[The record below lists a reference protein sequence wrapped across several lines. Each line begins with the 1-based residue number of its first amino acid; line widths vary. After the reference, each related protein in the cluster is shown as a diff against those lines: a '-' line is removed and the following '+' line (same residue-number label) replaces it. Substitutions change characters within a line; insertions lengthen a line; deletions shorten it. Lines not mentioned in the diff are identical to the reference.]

1 MLTRANLILKLA
13 EAQHEIEQ
21 YKTAINSQ
29 REYIKNTVLFPKLE
43 KDNGHKGWWIL
54 YDLDENG
61 NIWYSNFQASKKE
74 AMLTLEQ
81 AKKDKKIKNE
91 IKDIREIERTADK
104 VAIKA
109 LEELKND
116 VTSRDRITKIT
127 AKKLIEDKIRELKG
141 EDDE

>member
-13 EAQHEIEQ
+13 EAQNEIEQ
-21 YKTAINSQ
+21 CKTAIKSQ

-81 AKKDKKIKNE
+81 AKKDKKINNKTDNVY
-91 IKDIREIERTADK
+91 IIEHTSDK

-116 VTSRDRITKIT
+116 VTSRSMISIEI

-141 EDDE
+141 EE

>member
-21 YKTAINSQ
+21 YKTAIKSQ

-81 AKKDKKIKNE
+81 AKKDKKIKNK
-91 IKDIREIERTADK
+91 IDNVCIIERTADK
-104 VAIKA
+104 VATKA
-109 LEELKND
+109 LEE
-116 VTSRDRITKIT
+116 
-127 AKKLIEDKIRELKG
+127 
-141 EDDE
+141 

>member
-13 EAQHEIEQ
+13 EAQNEIEQ
-21 YKTAINSQ
+21 CKTAIKSQ

-43 KDNGHKGWWIL
+43 KDNGHKDWWIL

-91 IKDIREIERTADK
+91 IDNIRIIERTADK
-104 VAIKA
+104 VAIKV

-116 VTSRDRITKIT
+116 ITIRDKITKIT

-141 EDDE
+141 EK

>member
-21 YKTAINSQ
+21 CKTAIKSQ
-29 REYIKNTVLFPKLE
+29 REYIKNAVLFPKLE

-61 NIWYSNFQASKKE
+61 NIWYSNFKASKKE
-74 AMLTLEQ
+74 SMLTLKQ

-91 IKDIREIERTADK
+91 IDNIRIIERTADK

-116 VTSRDRITKIT
+116 VTSRSMISREI

-141 EDDE
+141 EE

>member
-1 MLTRANLILKLA
+1 MA

-21 YKTAINSQ
+21 CKTAIKSQ
-29 REYIKNTVLFPKLE
+29 REYIRNVVLFPKLE

-54 YDLDENG
+54 YDIDENG

-91 IKDIREIERTADK
+91 IDNIRIIERTADK

-116 VTSRDRITKIT
+116 VTSRSMISIEI

-141 EDDE
+141 ENNE

>member
-1 MLTRANLILKLA
+1 MLTRVNLILKLA
-13 EAQHEIEQ
+13 EAQNEIEQ
-21 YKTAINSQ
+21 YKTAIKLQ

-116 VTSRDRITKIT
+116 VTSRSMISREI

-141 EDDE
+141 E